1 MDAAWLHGVAFQADG
16 STIVTSVA
24 LAKLDAPDRRR
35 HQRVPVVVS
44 GRYMLQDRNDY
55 PCTTIDISPGGIIL
69 RGPVR
74 GELGERVVAY
84 LDHLGRVE
92 GQVARTTVD
101 GFAITINATVR
112 KRDKIASQL
121 TWLANRK
128 ALGLPED
135 RRHDRIVPKN
145 PRVIV
150 TLQDGTE
157 FVVRLLDVSLSG
169 AAISTHLKPDIGTPL
184 HIGKIPARV
193 VRYVE
198 GGIALE
204 FSRLMQEETIDEQ
217 LVK

>member
-1 MDAAWLHGVAFQADG
+1 MPDVSSDVLQLLVDIAMILNSATRAKQDAVDN
-16 STIVTSVA
+16 
-24 LAKLDAPDRRR
+24 RR
-35 HQRVPVVVS
+35 HQRVSVVVT

-55 PCTTIDISPGGIIL
+55 PCTTINISPGGLLL
-69 RGPVR
+69 RGPVK
-74 GELGERVVAY
+74 GEIGERVVAY

-92 GQVARTTVD
+92 GQVTRLIED
-101 GFAITINATVR
+101 GFAITIGATAR

-135 RRHDRIVPKN
+135 RRHDRLVPKN
-145 PRVIV
+145 PRVII
-150 TLQDGTE
+150 TLADSSE
-157 FVVRLLDVSLSG
+157 LVVRLLDVSLSG
-169 AAISTHLKPDIGTPL
+169 AAISTHLRPEIGTQV
-184 HIGKIPARV
+184 HIGKIPARI

-204 FSRLMQEETIDEQ
+204 FSRLMQENTIDDQ